1 MIPGGIVQGTAQLP
15 NGVEQPA
22 DERLVAVRA
31 DVLNDVEHAVG
42 NLLQRMHHAARIS
55 RSEAGNSDDRLGN
68 ALADLERLLGL
79 LFDYV
84 SPVDVQVRAIA
95 AERAAE
101 SLAAQLRGQGAGEVV
116 VEAVPGLAVLADLRA
131 LSRCFQ
137 LLIEGGGR
145 DWSAAASVSISARH
159 DPDGDRLTFGLH
171 THAELP
177 VPASAA
183 CTLAVAVAARLLEL
197 QGGELR
203 ERVPGCVYAVVLPT
217 ANREQ

>member
-1 MIPGGIVQGTAQLP
+1 MISGGIVQGTSQLP

-22 DERLVAVRA
+22 EERLVAVRA

-55 RSEAGNSDDRLGN
+55 RSEAGSDDRLGT
-68 ALADLERLLGL
+68 ALTDLERLLGL

-101 SLAAQLRGQGAGEVV
+101 SLAAQLRGQGVGEVAV
-116 VEAVPGLAVLADLRA
+116 DPVPGLAVLADLRA

-145 DWSAAASVSISARH
+145 DWSAAAPVSISARH
-159 DPDGDRLTFGLH
+159 DPDGDRLTFSLH
-171 THAELP
+171 TRAELP
-177 VPASAA
+177 APASAA
-183 CTLAVAVAARLLEL
+183 GSLAVAVAARLLEL
-197 QGGELR
+197 QGGELH
-203 ERVPGCVYAVVLPT
+203 ERVAGCVYAVVLPT
-217 ANREQ
+217 AN